1 MPSFPPR
8 VDQARI
14 AELVRAYVAA
24 EYRWEL
30 AGDWRNLRIGEPAP
44 ELVMEFPDVRH
55 FGLLSAWD
63 PYSIPRPEPVNRKA
77 DDLLEKD
84 ILNSGLPFRA
94 AFSSAPNRTW
104 REPSWLVMDM
114 PVEDFDALSRRY
126 GQLATLY
133 WAASEDVRLRVD
145 AAKPAGYGP
154 DDAIDWLRA
163 DARD

>member
-1 MPSFPPR
+1 
-8 VDQARI
+8 
-14 AELVRAYVAA
+14 VAA

-30 AGDWRNLRIGEPAP
+30 AGDWRNLRIGDPAP
-44 ELVMEFPDVRH
+44 ELAREFPDVRH

-77 DDLLEKD
+77 DDLLEKE
-84 ILNSGLPFRA
+84 ILGSGLRFRA
-94 AFSSAPNRTW
+94 AFSSATNRTW

-114 PVEDFDALSRRY
+114 RVADFDALSRRY

-133 WAASEDVRLRVD
+133 WAAGEPVRLRVD
-145 AAKPAGYGP
+145 AARPTGYGP
-154 DDAIDWLRA
+154 DEAIDWLRA

>member
-44 ELVMEFPDVRH
+44 ELERAFPDVRH
-55 FGLLSAWD
+55 FGLVSAWD
-63 PYSIPRPEPVNRKA
+63 PYSIPRPEPANRKA
-77 DDLLEKD
+77 DYLLEKD
-84 ILNSGLPFRA
+84 ILASSLPFRA
-94 AFSSAPNRTW
+94 AFSSATNRTW

-114 PVEDFDALSRRY
+114 PAADFDALSRCY

-133 WAASEDVRLRVD
+133 WAAGEPVRLRVD
-145 AAKPAGYGP
+145 AAKPAGYGS
-154 DDAIDWLRA
+154 DDAIDWLHP
-163 DARD
+163 DTRD

>member
-1 MPSFPPR
+1 MPPISSR
-8 VDQARI
+8 ADQARI
-14 AELVRAYVAA
+14 AELVRAYLAA
-24 EYRWEL
+24 DYRWEM

-44 ELVMEFPDVRH
+44 ELGQEFPDAHH

-84 ILNSGLPFRA
+84 ILDSGLPFRA
-94 AFSSAPNRTW
+94 AFSSSTNRTW

-114 PVEDFDALSRRY
+114 PVADFDALSRRY

-133 WAASEDVRLRVD
+133 WAAGEPVRLRVD
-145 AAKPAGYGP
+145 AARPTDYGP
-154 DDAIDWLRA
+154 DDGIDWLHPSPPA
-163 DARD
+163 

>member
-8 VDQARI
+8 ADQARI
-14 AELVRAYVAA
+14 AELVRAYLAA
-24 EYRWEL
+24 DYRWEL

-44 ELVMEFPDVRH
+44 ELEREFPDVRH

-63 PYSIPRPEPVNRKA
+63 PYSIPRPDPVNRKA

-84 ILNSGLPFRA
+84 ILASGLPFRA
-94 AFSSAPNRTW
+94 AFSSATNRTW

-114 PVEDFDALSRRY
+114 PAADFDALSRRY

-133 WAASEDVRLRVD
+133 WAAGEPVRLRVD
-145 AAKPAGYGP
+145 AAKPAGYGS
-154 DDAIDWLRA
+154 DDAIDWLHP
-163 DARD
+163 DTRD